1 MYLGMMQQ
9 LEKFNNSNIKSYRIR
24 QVSLIMLDVLIILL
38 SSVVSMK
45 LIEVNFKIPILIYV
59 LINIMLFYKFN
70 CYNSLWS
77 YDGEKEMT
85 SIFIASLIS
94 GVCFIIINT
103 ILGYKVRKLFYIII
117 VLLVIVM
124 TVGYRLAYRGI
135 RRLLSY
141 ISISN
146 KQESSRVLIVG
157 AGSAGK
163 LIIKEIFENPNL
175 NKLPVAIVDDDDN
188 KIGKSISGI
197 PIIGK
202 CSDVGLI
209 SKEYEVDE
217 IIFSI
222 ANIPEKTKRRIL
234 NYCNETKCKIKTIPG
249 IYEIID
255 GKVDINRIRNVEI
268 EDLLGRNVI
277 HTNLDEISTYLR
289 GKIVLVTGGGGSI
302 GSELC
307 RQVAKLEPQKL
318 IILDIYENNAY
329 EVQQE
334 LKRKYGDKLNL
345 EVIIG
350 SVRDEKRVD
359 DIMRTYLPDV
369 VFHAAAHKH
378 VPLMEDSPC
387 EAVKNNVFGTLNV
400 AKKAS
405 KYNVKKFVLIST
417 DKAVNPT
424 NIMGATKRCC
434 EMIIQALDRKSTTE
448 FVAVRFGNVLGSNG
462 SVIPLFKKQIGQ
474 GGPVTVTH
482 KDITRYFMTI
492 PEAVSLVI
500 EAGSMA
506 KGGEIFVLD
515 MGEPVKIADLAKK
528 LITLSGLEPDVDIK
542 IKYTGLRPG
551 EKLYEELLMAQDDL
565 RKTENNK
572 IFIEPPIYRD
582 ENELFEKLYTLKTYI
597 ENNKVDDIRDIMKEI
612 VPTYMEEKDN
622 KEETEEELVSIVN

>member
-1 MYLGMMQQ
+1 MYLGMIQQ

-38 SSVVSMK
+38 SSVISMK

-59 LINIMLFYKFN
+59 LINIMFFYKFN

-103 ILGYKVRKLFYIII
+103 ILGYKVRKLFYIIS

-124 TVGYRLAYRGI
+124 AVGYRLAYRGI

-551 EKLYEELLMAQDDL
+551 EKLYEELLMAQENL
-565 RKTENNK
+565 RKTDNNK

-582 ENELFEKLYTLKTYI
+582 ENELFEKLYTLRTYI

-622 KEETEEELVSIVN
+622 KEETEELVSIVN

>member
-38 SSVVSMK
+38 SSVISMK

-59 LINIMLFYKFN
+59 LINIMFFYKFN

-103 ILGYKVRKLFYIII
+103 ILGYKVRKLFYIIN

-124 TVGYRLAYRGI
+124 TVGYRLAYRAI

-249 IYEIID
+249 IYE
-255 GKVDINRIRNVEI
+255 
-268 EDLLGRNVI
+268 
-277 HTNLDEISTYLR
+277 
-289 GKIVLVTGGGGSI
+289 
-302 GSELC
+302 
-307 RQVAKLEPQKL
+307 
-318 IILDIYENNAY
+318 NNAY

-334 LKRKYGDKLNL
+334 LKRKYGDKLDL

-434 EMIIQALDRKSTTE
+434 EMIIQALDRKSKTE

-551 EKLYEELLMAQDDL
+551 EKLYEELLMAQEDL

-582 ENELFEKLYTLKTYI
+582 ENELFEKLYTLRTYI

-612 VPTYMEEKDN
+612 VPTYVEEKDN
-622 KEETEEELVSIVN
+622 KEEKEETEEQLVSIVN